1 MRSNSITAATV
12 CIFCCSPNRAA
23 QFRRTYSKVS
33 KFVAALVVTALV
45 LGGCSLVPSSTI
57 DKEGSVVIRSVADTP
72 LRQIST
78 ALSAGR
84 GSTDS
89 GFLLLD
95 RGNNAVAW
103 RLFLADN
110 ATKTIDAQYFLWKN
124 DRLGRLFLQHMLDAA
139 ERGVRV
145 RLLIDDPMTESD
157 PLYLAKAS
165 AHPNVEIRLYKPF
178 GPKHNSYVFRWIDF
192 AADFK
197 RLNRRMHNKLYIV
210 DDSALIVGGRN
221 IGEDYFEYAA
231 PDVFRSRDLLSI
243 GPVADEASDVFDM
256 FWNSPWT
263 VPVEMAVDQVPTTEE
278 AEAFHVTLDKEGK
291 TPTNYP
297 PGYSPIGTLAQGQ
310 ARLTNELMWGPAR
323 LVFDTVPGADGTPAE
338 PKNQED
344 QLLFQ
349 LEKVAALTRE
359 EIIIESAYLIFT
371 KDTLEGINQATERG
385 IRVLALTNS
394 LAANNH
400 TTAFVGYRKQRKK
413 IIGAVSELY
422 EYRPDAVSQTE
433 LYNELAPNQPVPHLG
448 LHAKTGVY
456 DRKYVFVGSFNM
468 DPRSMNLNTETGV
481 IVESAELGQAIANSI
496 LNDMAPGNSWLVRL
510 NDKGKTEWVTVQDG
524 KETVEE
530 HSEPLTSKT
539 RKIEA
544 DLAQPFTPESQM

>member
-1 MRSNSITAATV
+1 MTRN
-12 CIFCCSPNRAA
+12 
-23 QFRRTYSKVS
+23 
-33 KFVAALVVTALV
+33 VTA
-45 LGGCSLVPSSTI
+45 
-57 DKEGSVVIRSVADTP
+57 TP
-72 LRQIST
+72 LRQMAT
-78 ALSAGR
+78 ALAAEQDIS
-84 GSTDS
+84 DS

-95 RGNNAVAW
+95 RGHNAIAW

-110 ATKTIDAQYFLWKN
+110 ATQSIDAQYFMWKN
-124 DRLGRLFLQHMLDAA
+124 DRAGRLFLQRMLDAA

-145 RLLIDDPMTESD
+145 RLIIDDSMTESD
-157 PLYLAKAS
+157 PIYLAKAS
-165 AHPNVEIRLYKPF
+165 THPNVEVRLYKPF

-197 RLNRRMHNKLYIV
+197 RMDRRMHNKLYIV

-221 IGEDYFEYAA
+221 IGDDYFEYAA

-256 FWNSPWT
+256 FWNSRWT
-263 VPVEMAVDQVPTTEE
+263 VPVETAVDPVPTAEE
-278 AEAFHVTLDKEGK
+278 GNAFRLTLDKEGEK
-291 TPTNYP
+291 AANYP

-310 ARLTNELMWGPAR
+310 ERLQNELMWGPAK
-323 LVFDTVPGADGTPAE
+323 LVFDTVPGADGTPAV

-344 QLLFQ
+344 QVLEQ
-349 LEKVAALTRE
+349 LHKVAAQARE
-359 EIIIESAYLIFT
+359 EIIIESAYLILT
-371 KDTLEGINQATERG
+371 EQTLAGAEKATDRG

-422 EYRPDAVSQTE
+422 EYRPDAASQTE
-433 LYNELAPNQPVPHLG
+433 LYEGLVPDQPVPHLG
-448 LHAKTGVY
+448 LHAKTSVY
-456 DRKYVFVGSFNM
+456 DRKFVFVGSFNL

-481 IVESAELGQAIANSI
+481 IVASAELGQAVANSI

-510 NDKGKTEWVTVQDG
+510 NDKGKAEWVTVQDG
-524 KETVEE
+524 KETVEKK
-530 HSEPLTSKT
+530 SEPLSSAA

-544 DLAQPFTPESQM
+544 DLAQPFTPGSEM